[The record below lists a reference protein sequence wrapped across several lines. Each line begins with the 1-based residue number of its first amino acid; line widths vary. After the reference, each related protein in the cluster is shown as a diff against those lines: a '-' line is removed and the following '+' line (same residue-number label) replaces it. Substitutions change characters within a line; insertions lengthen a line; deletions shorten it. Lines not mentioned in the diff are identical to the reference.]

1 MCTFFSRNWKIKKYL
16 IELIDNNLT
25 YSLFYLG
32 RICSIH
38 FEPSCFKKSLR
49 LPLLGYFPKRV
60 RKDNAIP
67 TLHLF
72 NESHMK
78 KVRKLEDDAV
88 PTLHLY
94 NESHVKNTQL
104 LDHIDKEGATVVA
117 NIPMNC
123 IDTLQKVSN
132 ASMHIEVSPKKIES
146 TASTHINVTSRKIV
160 AASMSNMDV
169 LNMNNT
175 ILVTPSTSVATNLH
189 SSNKD
194 VGTM

>member
-49 LPLLGYFPKRV
+49 LPLLGYSPKRI
-60 RKDNAIP
+60 RKLEDNAVP

-72 NESHMK
+72 NESH
-78 KVRKLEDDAV
+78 
-88 PTLHLY
+88 
-94 NESHVKNTQL
+94 VKNTQP
-104 LDHIDKEGATVVA
+104 LDHVDKEGATVVA

-123 IDTLQKVSN
+123 IDTLQEVSN
-132 ASMHIEVSPKKIES
+132 ASMNIEVSSKEIES
-146 TASTHINVTSRKIV
+146 TAATHINVTSREI

-169 LNMNNT
+169 NMNNT